1 MISSPSSAAVEPA
14 AENDVQIPLHPTK
27 PTTPKPAKPDYFPLS
42 RVRQPMGPATYPG
55 IAAAE
60 DAANGL
66 LVSDALHDV
75 TFYAETTHLLPDAG
89 RPVLNSVL
97 FSQRH
102 IVNDTPSIEEEIA
115 AIDERTRLWR
125 ATRLQQ
131 VATEREHSQQKS
143 SLDEK
148 VESRVRERE
157 VAERERT
164 LRRIS
169 RMLDSLIPDVDKAL
183 EATEEAKPETL
194 GARRR
199 EDLMKQWKEREE
211 SKERLIRDMRL
222 AERRLLVERQ
232 YKRNVEERNSLESQ
246 HYFSYME
253 QLIDERQA
261 YRQLK
266 EAFYN
271 GKILIGVIDDESKM
285 RCRLKKDEE
294 NSWLDIL
301 EQVGKLIPLTVA
313 QLVGENALDTE
324 QISEEVHTGNNAETK
339 PTETKIEE
347 TAAQEEEPTKTAA
360 QEEEPT
366 ETAAQEEEPTKT
378 VESVGEI

>member
-1 MISSPSSAAVEPA
+1 MIPSPAPAVDSAARTD
-14 AENDVQIPLHPTK
+14 NQSSLCPTK

-42 RVRQPMGPATYPG
+42 RVRKALGPATYPG
-55 IAAAE
+55 AAAAE

-66 LVSDALHDV
+66 IVSDALHDV
-75 TFYAETTHLLPDAG
+75 TFYTEVSNTLPDAG

-115 AIDERTRLWR
+115 AINERMRLWR

-131 VATEREHSQQKS
+131 VATEREYTQQQS
-143 SLDEK
+143 TLDEK

-157 VAERERT
+157 MAERERT

-169 RMLDSLIPDVDKAL
+169 RMIDSLIPEVEKAL
-183 EATEEAKPETL
+183 AATADSTPKTL
-194 GARRR
+194 GLKRR

-211 SKERLIRDMRL
+211 SRERLIRDMRL
-222 AERRLLVERQ
+222 TERRLLVERQ
-232 YKRNVEERNSLESQ
+232 YQRNVDERNSLLSQ

-253 QLIDERQA
+253 LLIDERLA

-271 GKILIGVIDDESKM
+271 EKILVGVIDDETKM
-285 RCRLKKDEE
+285 RCKLEKNEE
-294 NSWLDIL
+294 NSRRDII
-301 EQVGKLIPLTVA
+301 EQVCKIISLTVT
-313 QLVGENALDTE
+313 LLGESGVDTE
-324 QISEEVHTGNNAETK
+324 QTFKEVLIGNKAETSTTEIKNAESAEHEGNAETAEHEGNA
-339 PTETKIEE
+339 ETAEHEE
-347 TAAQEEEPTKTAA
+347 TPEATDST
-360 QEEEPT
+360 
-366 ETAAQEEEPTKT
+366 
-378 VESVGEI
+378 GEM